1 MRKMRIDR
9 EMRIVRV
16 MRIAARADREMTIV
30 RGMPIAREMYRV
42 LYEDVSPREA
52 LQRLMTRALKAELA

>member
-9 EMRIVRV
+9 EMWIVRV

-30 RGMPIAREMYRV
+30 RGMPIAREI
-42 LYEDVSPREA
+42 PIA
-52 LQRLMTRALKAELA
+52 